1 MPLSISM
8 RRSSQSFTSSW
19 KSSSPHLQFLVDSM
33 TAIAYVTNQ
42 DGTWSL
48 LLDLATSILDFAQ
61 SRQVRILLVFVPSA
75 DVVSRFLTLPDW
87 HLRQSAFDSI
97 VDRWGSPEIDLFAM
111 QALAHLP

>member
-1 MPLSISM
+1 
-8 RRSSQSFTSSW
+8 
-19 KSSSPHLQFLVDSM
+19 M
-33 TAIAYVTNQ
+33 TAITYVTNQ

-75 DVVSRFLTLPDW
+75 ENLLANVVSRFLMLPDW
-87 HLRQSAFDSI
+87 HLCQSAFDSI

>member
-1 MPLSISM
+1 
-8 RRSSQSFTSSW
+8 
-19 KSSSPHLQFLVDSM
+19 M
-33 TAIAYVTNQ
+33 TAITYVTNQ

-75 DVVSRFLTLPDW
+75 ENLLADVVSRFLTLPDW
-87 HLRQSAFDSI
+87 HLRQSAFDLI
-97 VDRWGSPEIDLFAM
+97 VDRWGSPEIDLLAM